1 MGRSVCQPKSK
12 VGRKGGLYGTLFGMR
27 QGSPVLRGC
36 VAVSASVC
44 EKQAQVTRAQQGTVI
59 AIGIGFA
66 FGTVLKLLRGAS
78 PAMVLLY
85 LMAAMLAFTTFLF
98 SLPDQVVEKM

>member
-1 MGRSVCQPKSK
+1 MELFLECGRV
-12 VGRKGGLYGTLFGMR
+12 VLFCAALLLFLL
-27 QGSPVLRGC
+27 QF
-36 VAVSASVC
+36 A
-44 EKQAQVTRAQQGTVI
+44 KNKAQVTRAQQGTVI
-59 AIGIGFA
+59 AIGIGFV

-85 LMAAMLAFTTFLF
+85 LMAAMLAFATFLF